1 MNTMFSNCNPQI
13 AIVGMSCQYP
23 DAKNPQELWEN
34 VLSKRR
40 AFRRFPDERLSL
52 NDYFSADKSTPDAIY
67 SQSAAVIEGYDF
79 DRIAFRVVGSTFRAA
94 DLVHWLALDMAS
106 QALNDAGFIDG
117 KNLPNETTGVLL
129 GNTLTGEFSRANTL
143 RLRWPYVRRVV
154 ESQLI
159 NQEFSLEEIQIF
171 INKLEIKYKEPFEPI
186 GEESL
191 AGNLSN
197 TIAGRICNHFNLKGG
212 GYIIDGACSSSL
224 LAVANACTQLLTG
237 DLDLALAGGVDLSID
252 PFELVGFAKVGAL
265 AEKEMKV
272 YDKKSA
278 GFIPGEGCGFVVL
291 MRYEDALE
299 QQKRIYGVIRGWG
312 ISSDGNGGMTRPE
325 VEGQLLAVKRA
336 YRRAGLGVDTVSYFE
351 GHGTG
356 TPVGDGVELQVL
368 SRAIKETSN
377 NTNMVFEPA
386 YIGSLKANI
395 GHTKAAAGIG
405 GLIKATMAVYSQIIP
420 PTTGCDIP
428 HDQLTKNSPVL
439 QVNNVGKLWPSDR
452 CLRAAVSAMGF
463 GGINTHIVLEGLG
476 NIRRQ
481 KLTAKEQNLITSYQ
495 DAELLLLTA
504 ETKEEL
510 RTQVSQLLE
519 FSSKLSSAEIADLA
533 AKVNK
538 KIDFDLPI
546 RAAVIAS
553 KPDELTSHLH
563 ELILLIDGELENN
576 KNPDHVFVGIKHDQ
590 PKIGFLFPGQSAP
603 VYVHGGLWED
613 RFSQLKMLYETANLS
628 HTEDKISTK
637 IAQPAI
643 VTSTVA
649 GLNILDSFGI
659 KADVSVGNSL
669 GELCALHWAGVFD
682 EAAVIRLAKVRGKAM
697 AELGDST
704 GKMASIGTNEETVK
718 GLLNGR
724 VVVIAGINSPQQTII
739 SGEDLGVQ
747 DIIEKAAKKSIKTI
761 LLPVSHAFHSP
772 LVSQAVK
779 PLEDYLKNQDLS
791 TIQKSV
797 ISTVT
802 GQLLT
807 PEDDLRSLLI
817 QQVTSPVRFLD
828 AVSLAQQNV
837 DLFIEVGPGQIL
849 GRIVSSFSQ
858 VPVIS
863 LDSGGDSLKGLLKAV
878 GAAFV
883 LGVDINHEALF
894 NGRFTRDFN
903 LDWKPKFFVNPCEL
917 APQTMIDPVTD
928 NKQEKTTEKIVT
940 HLDSKEV
947 TDKITPSEN
956 NDDSPLNCVRQLI
969 AEKTELPIAT
979 IEEYHR
985 LLSDLHLNSI
995 SVGQLVAEAARRLGL
1010 SAPVS
1015 PTDYAN
1021 ATVGD
1026 IAQALTDLGQTKEI
1040 KPIETL
1046 PMGVDSWIR
1055 CFTIDFVESPLI
1067 ASLPTPNP
1075 TASNWRII
1083 APIDYALKTP
1093 LEAALS
1099 QYEGNGV
1106 VVCLPPKPDQ
1116 QMIESLL
1123 EGAKLAINE
1132 SNCFILVQ
1140 HSGGAASFARTLY
1153 LENSQLKICVVD
1165 VPINHPHAVNW
1176 IITEALSGEGYT
1188 EAYYDTDGIRRSR
1201 LLKLVGANGRSPL
1214 QKSSLS
1220 PSLPILPKPLTPK
1233 DVLCVTGGGK
1243 GIAAECALSI
1253 AKDTGVSLVLLGRS
1267 KPENDEELTH
1277 NLVRMQSL
1285 GIKVIYVSLDV
1296 TNANQV
1302 KESLAQ
1308 IEGELGTITAI
1319 IHGAGINNPKLIKNL
1334 EKEDVLQ
1341 TLAPKVQGFKNVLAA
1356 INPDTLKH
1364 LITFGSIIAET
1375 GLPGEAD
1382 YGLGNEWLG
1391 RCVAEFKE
1399 KYPHCHCFNLAWSVW
1414 SGVGMGEKLGRID
1427 SLMQQGITPI
1437 PPDTGI
1443 YMLRSLMTQ
1452 SFDATTVIISGRFG
1466 EPATLQIEPLEL
1478 PFLRFI
1484 EQQKVSYPGIELIV
1498 DVELSLDND
1507 PYLKDHVYEGEY
1519 IFPGVMGLEAMTQVA
1534 TALLGEKL
1542 PPLLRGVRGDQI
1554 IFESV
1559 KFNRPIVVSA
1569 DEPLKIRIAALIYPS
1584 GKIKTVIRSQ
1594 QTGFTVD
1601 HFSSVISYQSS
1612 VISHQSSVINH
1623 ESSVIKNIN
1632 PQQHLYGELLFHKG
1646 RFQRIK
1652 NYEHLTA
1659 TECVAEIET
1668 KTANEWFSRY
1678 LPQSLLLGDPGARD
1692 AVIHALQACV
1702 PHATILPTGIEKLTI
1717 YSVNLTENQFVSAK
1731 ERQHFD
1737 DTFIY
1742 DLTVFDDEGNIL
1754 EVWEGLELQIIKH
1767 KEADD
1772 PWISNL
1778 LPPYL
1783 DRNIKTVVPDANL
1796 TLIIDE
1802 DATVERRVRS
1812 DRALSGKQK
1821 AMVRQAHQ
1829 PGKGQKV
1836 TRRVDGKPEI
1846 NGEEI
1851 SVSHTGALTLVVKG
1865 SPGCDVEPV
1874 TERSG
1879 TVWHDLLGTHKLALA
1894 DIIAAY
1900 KGESLNVS
1908 ATRIWTAS
1916 ECLKKAGMMVDTP
1929 LMLMTQNAASK
1940 RKNTNSQVVWLTV
1953 GETVIGTFLV
1963 SVKGFETPLVFAVL
1977 VEEVKENEQALE
1989 EVRSLDYQGV

>member
-1 MNTMFSNCNPQI
+1 MNTCHPQI

-40 AFRRFPDERLSL
+40 AFRRLPDERLSL
-52 NDYFSADKSTPDAIY
+52 DDYFSSDKSTPDAIY
-67 SQSAAVIEGYDF
+67 SKQAAVIEGYDF

-106 QALNDAGFIDG
+106 QALSDADFVEG

-159 NQEFSLEEIQIF
+159 NQGFASEEIQVF
-171 INKLEIKYKEPFEPI
+171 INKLEVKYKEPFEPI

-237 DLDLALAGGVDLSID
+237 DLDVALAGGVDLSID
-252 PFELVGFAKVGAL
+252 PFELVGFAKAGAL
-265 AEKEMKV
+265 AEKEMRV

-336 YRRAGLGVDTVSYFE
+336 YRRAGFGVNTVSYFE

-377 NTNMVFEPA
+377 NTNIVFEPA
-386 YIGSLKANI
+386 YIGSLKVNI

-420 PTTGCDIP
+420 PTTGCDTP

-439 QVNNVGKLWPSDR
+439 QVNNIGKLWPSDR

-476 NIRRQ
+476 GIRRQ
-481 KLTAKEQNLITSYQ
+481 KLTAKEQDLITSYQ
-495 DAELLLLTA
+495 DAELLLFTA
-504 ETKEEL
+504 ETKEKL
-510 RTQVSQLLE
+510 KTQVTQLLE
-519 FSSKLSSAEIADLA
+519 FSYKLSSAEIADLA
-533 AKVNK
+533 ANINK
-538 KIDFDLPI
+538 HIDFNLPI

-563 ELILLIDGELENN
+563 ELILLIDGKLEKN
-576 KNPDHVFVGIKHDQ
+576 KNPDHVFFGVKHDQ
-590 PKIGFLFPGQSAP
+590 PKIGFLFPGQSAS

-613 RFSQLKMLYETANLS
+613 RYPELKQLYETAKLPN
-628 HTEDKISTK
+628 TEDKISTK

-682 EAAVIRLAKVRGKAM
+682 ETALIRLAKVRGKAM

-724 VVVIAGINSPQQTII
+724 VVVIAGINSPQQTIV
-739 SGEDLGVQ
+739 SGEELGVK
-747 DIIEKAAKKSIKTI
+747 DVIEKAAKKSIKTI

-779 PLEDYLKNQDLS
+779 PLEDYLKNEDLS
-791 TIQKSV
+791 PIQKSV

-807 PEDDLRSLLI
+807 PDDDLRSLLT

-849 GRIVSSFSQ
+849 GRIVSNFSQ

-863 LDSGGDSLKGLLKAV
+863 LNSGGDSLKGLLKAV

-894 NGRFTRDFN
+894 KGRFTRDFN
-903 LDWKPKFFVNPCEL
+903 LEWKPRFFVNPCEL
-917 APQTMIDPVTD
+917 APQTMIDEVTED
-928 NKQEKTTEKIVT
+928 KQERTIEKIVT

-947 TDKITPSEN
+947 TENISVTEN
-956 NDDSPLNCVRQLI
+956 NDESPLNCLRQLI

-979 IEEYHR
+979 IEEDYR
-985 LLSDLHLNSI
+985 LLGDLHLNSI
-995 SVGQLVAEAARRLGL
+995 SVGQLVAEASRRLGL

-1026 IAQALTDLGQTKEI
+1026 IAQALTDLGQTKDI

-1046 PMGVDSWIR
+1046 PLGVDSWIR
-1055 CFTIDFVESPLI
+1055 TFTVDFVESPLI
-1067 ASLPTPNP
+1067 ASLPTPNE

-1083 APIDYALKTP
+1083 APIDYALKSP
-1093 LEAALS
+1093 LETALS

-1106 VVCLPPKPDQ
+1106 VVCLPPNPHEE
-1116 QMIESLL
+1116 MIESLL
-1123 EGAKLAINE
+1123 KGAKIAINE

-1153 LENSQLKICVVD
+1153 LENSQLKTCVVD
-1165 VPINHPHAVNW
+1165 VPIYHPHAVNW

-1188 EAYYDTDGIRRSR
+1188 EAYYDTEGI
-1201 LLKLVGANGRSPL
+1201 
-1214 QKSSLS
+1214 
-1220 PSLPILPKPLTPK
+1220 
-1233 DVLCVTGGGK
+1233 
-1243 GIAAECALSI
+1243 
-1253 AKDTGVSLVLLGRS
+1253 
-1267 KPENDEELTH
+1267 
-1277 NLVRMQSL
+1277 
-1285 GIKVIYVSLDV
+1285 
-1296 TNANQV
+1296 
-1302 KESLAQ
+1302 
-1308 IEGELGTITAI
+1308 
-1319 IHGAGINNPKLIKNL
+1319 
-1334 EKEDVLQ
+1334 
-1341 TLAPKVQGFKNVLAA
+1341 
-1356 INPDTLKH
+1356 
-1364 LITFGSIIAET
+1364 
-1375 GLPGEAD
+1375 
-1382 YGLGNEWLG
+1382 
-1391 RCVAEFKE
+1391 
-1399 KYPHCHCFNLAWSVW
+1399 
-1414 SGVGMGEKLGRID
+1414 
-1427 SLMQQGITPI
+1427 
-1437 PPDTGI
+1437 
-1443 YMLRSLMTQ
+1443 
-1452 SFDATTVIISGRFG
+1452 
-1466 EPATLQIEPLEL
+1466 
-1478 PFLRFI
+1478 
-1484 EQQKVSYPGIELIV
+1484 
-1498 DVELSLDND
+1498 
-1507 PYLKDHVYEGEY
+1507 
-1519 IFPGVMGLEAMTQVA
+1519 
-1534 TALLGEKL
+1534 
-1542 PPLLRGVRGDQI
+1542 
-1554 IFESV
+1554 
-1559 KFNRPIVVSA
+1559 
-1569 DEPLKIRIAALIYPS
+1569 
-1584 GKIKTVIRSQ
+1584 
-1594 QTGFTVD
+1594 
-1601 HFSSVISYQSS
+1601 
-1612 VISHQSSVINH
+1612 
-1623 ESSVIKNIN
+1623 
-1632 PQQHLYGELLFHKG
+1632 
-1646 RFQRIK
+1646 
-1652 NYEHLTA
+1652 
-1659 TECVAEIET
+1659 
-1668 KTANEWFSRY
+1668 
-1678 LPQSLLLGDPGARD
+1678 
-1692 AVIHALQACV
+1692 
-1702 PHATILPTGIEKLTI
+1702 
-1717 YSVNLTENQFVSAK
+1717 
-1731 ERQHFD
+1731 
-1737 DTFIY
+1737 
-1742 DLTVFDDEGNIL
+1742 
-1754 EVWEGLELQIIKH
+1754 
-1767 KEADD
+1767 
-1772 PWISNL
+1772 
-1778 LPPYL
+1778 
-1783 DRNIKTVVPDANL
+1783 
-1796 TLIIDE
+1796 
-1802 DATVERRVRS
+1802 
-1812 DRALSGKQK
+1812 
-1821 AMVRQAHQ
+1821 
-1829 PGKGQKV
+1829 
-1836 TRRVDGKPEI
+1836 
-1846 NGEEI
+1846 
-1851 SVSHTGALTLVVKG
+1851 
-1865 SPGCDVEPV
+1865 
-1874 TERSG
+1874 
-1879 TVWHDLLGTHKLALA
+1879 
-1894 DIIAAY
+1894 
-1900 KGESLNVS
+1900 
-1908 ATRIWTAS
+1908 
-1916 ECLKKAGMMVDTP
+1916 
-1929 LMLMTQNAASK
+1929 
-1940 RKNTNSQVVWLTV
+1940 
-1953 GETVIGTFLV
+1953 
-1963 SVKGFETPLVFAVL
+1963 
-1977 VEEVKENEQALE
+1977 
-1989 EVRSLDYQGV
+1989 